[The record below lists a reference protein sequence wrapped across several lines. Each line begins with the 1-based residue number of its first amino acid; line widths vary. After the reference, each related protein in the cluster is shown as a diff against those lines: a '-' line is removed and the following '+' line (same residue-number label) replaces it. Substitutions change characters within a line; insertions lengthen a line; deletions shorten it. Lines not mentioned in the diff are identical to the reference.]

1 MVGVLH
7 LKSRKRNTK
16 MRQSTLLAVAGVGIL
31 ATATALTAFAD
42 EQNFSFSD
50 FDSVEASAGV
60 DVVLR
65 QGDYSVRAEGSEKA
79 LERLKVEKRGR
90 TLHIGRR
97 NTTFSWGTT
106 GPVTVTVSAPNYAG
120 LSASSGSDVSGSGLR
135 LTDVSVSV
143 SSGADMELAGSC
155 EELTVS
161 VSSGSDFDGE
171 DLHCQNVTASAS
183 SGADANVWAARSL
196 VGSASSGGDIDVY
209 GEPESITKNT
219 SSGGSVRPS

>member
-1 MVGVLH
+1 
-7 LKSRKRNTK
+7 
-16 MRQSTLLAVAGVGIL
+16 MRQTTLLAVAGVGIF
-31 ATATALTAFAD
+31 AGATALAAFAD

-65 QGDYSVRAEGSEKA
+65 QGNYSVRAEGSEKA
-79 LERLKVEKRGR
+79 LERLKVEKRGD

-97 NTTFSWGTT
+97 NTSGFNWSSG
-106 GPVTVTVSAPNYAG
+106 GSVTVTVSAPGYTAI
-120 LSASSGSDVSGSGLR
+120 SASSGSDVSGSGLN